1 MNRAIYGICVDDVDI
16 NQRKLLKLMKETPS
30 DFPSDS
36 KSVFDDYIAV
46 YNTENILINPEEWM
60 KNYIFVINECEMHG
74 IGALLYK
81 NMRLNDPEKMIF
93 CTTGVDNRVYLGLP
107 ISESW
112 KICKDM
118 TYTTNKEIQDTLKK
132 YIRKISDNSDKAKIS
147 TIKYD

>member
-1 MNRAIYGICVDDVDI
+1 
-16 NQRKLLKLMKETPS
+16 
-30 DFPSDS
+30 
-36 KSVFDDYIAV
+36 
-46 YNTENILINPEEWM
+46 M

-118 TYTTNKEIQDTLKK
+118 TYTTNKEIQDALKK

>member
-46 YNTENILINPEEWM
+46 CNTENILINPEEWM

-93 CTTGVDNRVYLGLP
+93 CTTGVDNRVCRGLRRR
-107 ISESW
+107 ESW